1 MVNTVRIFFEDRV
14 SLFVCSLVKIRKQES
29 YLRHFI
35 AVSFILVIIATLAS
49 LNYLFLR
56 GGSAQYCSFRLLH
69 LLIALIILVGKV
81 NGIASGQCRTLFFTH
96 CFSFLCLWVY
106 IVTFV
111 FPIEMYDLSLFKM
124 ASCTGEECLTPKGL
138 EKLDVKWAETP
149 PQHKRAI
156 VAGIASGSSS
166 IVGALPPGPH
176 TPWLVGGIAM
186 GVAVAEALMKR

>member
-35 AVSFILVIIATLAS
+35 ALSFILVIIATLAS
-49 LNYLFLR
+49 LNYLFLQ

-69 LLIALIILVGKV
+69 LLIALVILVGKV

-138 EKLDVKWAETP
+138 EKLDEVGRDSPSTHARLLRGSP
-149 PQHKRAI
+149 R
-156 VAGIASGSSS
+156 SSS
-166 IVGALPPGPH
+166 IALPPPSH
-176 TPWLVGGIAM
+176 TVVSRGYCYGCGGQ
-186 GVAVAEALMKR
+186 RH

>member
-1 MVNTVRIFFEDRV
+1 MQKTIKIFFEDRV

-35 AVSFILVIIATLAS
+35 SVSFILVIIATLAS
-49 LNYLFLR
+49 LNYLFLE
-56 GGSAQYCSFRLLH
+56 GGSAQYSLFRFLH
-69 LLIALIILVGKV
+69 LLVALIILVGKV
-81 NGIASGQCRTLFFTH
+81 NSIASGQCRTLFFTH

-111 FPIEMYDLSLFKM
+111 FPIEMYDVSLFKM

-138 EKLDVKWAETP
+138 EKLDSQWAKTLP
-149 PQHKRAI
+149 HHKRAI
-156 VAGIASGSSS
+156 IAGIASGSFS

-176 TPWLVGGIAM
+176 TPWLVGGIAIA
-186 GVAVAEALMKR
+186 VAVTEALTK